1 MGGEAKNYQFGRD
14 WNMVEG
20 RQFRFTIG
28 VGIRKVPV
36 ENHGREVSSGR
47 GGAKTVAPKERTLP
61 AEHDC
66 SPGWPVDARGKR
78 RAEELERHAEGYR
91 EAATSDQR
99 AIRRGKVIA
108 ALPSDTRAW
117 FEALAEEDQEGLL
130 QAI

>member
-14 WNMVEG
+14 WNMMEG

-28 VGIRKVPV
+28 VGIRKVPGEHV
-36 ENHGREVSSGR
+36 GGR
-47 GGAKTVAPKERTLP
+47 GVAKTTKDRTLP

-91 EAATSDQR
+91 ESATSDQR
-99 AIRRGKVIA
+99 TIRRGKVIA

-117 FEALAEEDQEGLL
+117 FEALSEEDQEGLL